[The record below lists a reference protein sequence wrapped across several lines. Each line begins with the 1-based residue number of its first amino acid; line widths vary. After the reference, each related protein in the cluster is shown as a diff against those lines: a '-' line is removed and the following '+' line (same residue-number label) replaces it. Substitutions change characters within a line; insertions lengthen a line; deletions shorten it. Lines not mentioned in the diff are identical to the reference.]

1 VVTFALAIN
10 NAGQVAGY
18 WVDSSGKRHGFI
30 ATPGQLPVGTTVEGG
45 FQFDVAVVGGQPV
58 FIDPAVAVGYD
69 YAVGAGD
76 PLFVAVRLPIGFGDN
91 QYTVSA
97 GGISMVVA
105 GGDVHD
111 LRAHN
116 SPSGVAA
123 FRVTGIETSAYV
135 DPEDPRGFPT
145 EVTFAA
151 SGRFTGTQTPIVVDA
166 PWPSRDGSATPN
178 LRAGQWTVRRDR
190 DEPR

>member
-1 VVTFALAIN
+1 M
-10 NAGQVAGY
+10 
-18 WVDSSGKRHGFI
+18 
-30 ATPGQLPVGTTVEGG
+30 PVGTTVEGG
-45 FQFDVAVVGGQPV
+45 FKFDVAVVGGQPV

-91 QYTVSA
+91 QYTVTA

-105 GGDVHD
+105 GGRVHD

-123 FRVTGIETSAYV
+123 FRVTGIGRPRTSI
-135 DPEDPRGFPT
+135 RRIR
-145 EVTFAA
+145 AA
-151 SGRFTGTQTPIVVDA
+151 SR
-166 PWPSRDGSATPN
+166 
-178 LRAGQWTVRRDR
+178 
-190 DEPR
+190 PR